1 MYKQILL
8 PTDGSELSER
18 AVLAGVS
25 FAKEVGASVVGVTVL
40 PDFRTFT
47 ADAELL
53 ESTEDEYLASSE
65 QRGSKI
71 LSTVTNAANAVG
83 VPCVT
88 LMLRS
93 DQPYEAIIRTAR
105 ERQCDLIVMASH
117 GRHGVAGMLLGSE
130 TQKVLVHSSIPVLV
144 YR

>member
-53 ESTEDEYLASSE
+53 EATEDEYLASSE
-65 QRGSKI
+65 QRGAKI

-83 VPCVT
+83 VPCAT
-88 LMLRS
+88 LMPRS
-93 DQPYEAIIRTAR
+93 DQPYEAIIRSAR